1 MRKRILLA
9 VATVLCLGATAAFAG
24 SAPATGVN
32 GSMHDIGSQTGKG
45 YRADDFGRVCIY
57 CHTPHNAVQANALD
71 PAPLWNRA
79 ETSAV
84 LTPYVWS
91 APGNIAAGLGSDPL
105 IGPSRLCLSCHDG
118 ATAADSHGPTMGTAQ
133 GGSGS
138 QVIATASGRAWT
150 DLTGTHPIGFSYPD
164 AFTARTVTELVNPAT
179 GVFVGTVGTDTTVA
193 NRVASGFLPVASG
206 KKISDTLYNGG
217 LLTCASCHDVHNT
230 NNAKNPTVNNGATP
244 PNYFVWAPENA
255 SALCLSCHVK

>member
-1 MRKRILLA
+1 MRKKILLA
-9 VATVLCLGATAAFAG
+9 VAAMLCLGASAAFAG
-24 SAPATGVN
+24 LTPATGVN

-71 PAPLWNRA
+71 PVPLWNRD
-79 ETSAV
+79 ETAAP
-84 LTPYVWS
+84 LTPYTWS
-91 APGNIAAGLGSDPL
+91 APGNVAAGLASDPL

-133 GGSGS
+133 GGSGNT
-138 QVIATASGRAWT
+138 VINVASGRAWT

-164 AFTARTVTELVNPAT
+164 AFTARTIAELVDPAT
-179 GVFVGTVGTDTTVA
+179 GMFVDVVGTDTTPI
-193 NRVASGFLPVASG
+193 NRNASGYTYRQKA
-206 KKISDTLYNGG
+206 IRDTLYNGG

-230 NNAKNPTVNNGATP
+230 NNARNNVGLNNGATE
-244 PNYFVWAPENA
+244 PNYFVWATENA